1 MQLNTLNDLL
11 LAEINDLYDAERRI
25 AELLPKMQIAATH
38 PDLKDAF
45 AAHLDETLEQ
55 QRRLDE
61 VYSKLGARYDGETC
75 EATQGLVKEGEQ
87 IIAATGDPAVIDAAL
102 IGAAQRVEHYEIAGY
117 GTARTLAKQLDL
129 GDIADLLQKTL
140 DEEYSADE
148 KLDKIAQGGF
158 LSSGVNAEAAHA

>member
-11 LAEINDLYDAERRI
+11 LAQINDLYDAESRI

-38 PDLKDAF
+38 SDLKDAF
-45 AAHLDETLEQ
+45 AAHLDETLKQ

-61 VYSKLGARYDGETC
+61 VYSKLGACYDGETC
-75 EATQGLVKEGEQ
+75 EATLGLVKEGEQ

-117 GTARTLAKQLDL
+117 GTARTLAKQLRLSDV
-129 GDIADLLQKTL
+129 ADLLQETL

-148 KLDKIAQGGF
+148 KLDKIAEGGF
-158 LSSGVNAEAAHA
+158 LSGGINAEAADS